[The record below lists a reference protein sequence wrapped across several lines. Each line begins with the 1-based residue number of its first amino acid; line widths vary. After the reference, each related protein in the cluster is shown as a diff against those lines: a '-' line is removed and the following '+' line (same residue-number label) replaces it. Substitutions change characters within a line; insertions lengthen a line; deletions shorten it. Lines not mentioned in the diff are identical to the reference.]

1 MEKKPAL
8 SAAVLEALNEDNY
21 LDWSVQLKTY
31 LMAQDLWEI
40 VESTSEP
47 PARENEAAFKAWNKT
62 NAMAL
67 HVIQMSCG
75 PDTFSD
81 IREISSARGAWD
93 SLAKMY
99 SGTSFSLSFSILSF
113 VVYSPF
119 GYNLFLSKLKTKN
132 NVAK

>member
-31 LMAQDLWEI
+31 LLAQDLWEI

-47 PARENEAAFKAWNKT
+47 PAPENEAAFKAWSKT

-67 HVIQMSCG
+67 HVIQMSCE
-75 PDTFSD
+75 PDTFSN
-81 IREISSARGAWD
+81 IRETSLARDAWD
-93 SLAKMY
+93 TLAEMY
-99 SGTSFSLSFSILSF
+99 K
-113 VVYSPF
+113 P
-119 GYNLFLSKLKTKN
+119 KLRDPSSR
-132 NVAK
+132 

>member
-8 SAAVLEALNEDNY
+8 SAAVLEALNEHNY

-40 VESTSEP
+40 VESTSKP

-67 HVIQMSCG
+67 HVIQISCG

-81 IREISSARGAWD
+81 IREITSARIAWQT
-93 SLAKMY
+93 LAGKY
-99 SGTSFSLSFSILSF
+99 KRKGPDPSSR
-113 VVYSPF
+113 
-119 GYNLFLSKLKTKN
+119 
-132 NVAK
+132 

>member
-8 SAAVLEALNEDNY
+8 SATILEALNEDNY

-67 HVIQMSCG
+67 HVIQMSCE

-81 IREISSARGAWD
+81 IREISSARDAWD
-93 SLAKMY
+93 ALAEKY
-99 SGTSFSLSFSILSF
+99 KTNSGTSLSFF
-113 VVYSPF
+113 FYAVVYAF
-119 GYNLFLSKLKTKN
+119 VWIQLIYAEIENT
-132 NVAK
+132 VAK